1 MLPISRPQIL
11 MTINNEWKF
20 HVGTAPTAS
29 PAWFPF
35 NRGHRGPTPG
45 GCGGMYSLAR
55 YLMMTHTL
63 STVSYHFQSLLFP
76 MKIIASSHR
85 GLL

>member
-1 MLPISRPQIL
+1 

-20 HVGTAPTAS
+20 HVDTAPAAC
-29 PAWFPF
+29 PADLTRFLVQSFPF
-35 NRGHRGPTPG
+35 NKGYHSPAPEQ
-45 GCGGMYSLAR
+45 CGGMYNLAC
-55 YLMMTHTL
+55 YQMMTHTL

>member
-1 MLPISRPQIL
+1 

-20 HVGTAPTAS
+20 HVGTTPTAS
-29 PAWFPF
+29 PADLTRLLVQLLPF
-35 NRGHRGPTPG
+35 NKGYHSPATER
-45 GCGGMYSLAR
+45 CGGMYSLAC
-55 YLMMTHTL
+55 YQMMTHTP
-63 STVSYHFQSLLFP
+63 SAVSYHFQSLLFP